1 MASHSIS
8 QPPPSPTPS
17 QPPSIDY
24 SSSHSQQHGGLIW
37 NKGNKGRR
45 SRAENR
51 SGNDGGDSVEN
62 VTPSPPPEAFML
74 NEKQID
80 SVQDGYGIRNSDNGK
95 IEESIPFLSKNSKD
109 VKNFFLDDNSDRKL
123 STTKSGVAKSPLSFI
138 SSTMA
143 LCSNSAIEV
152 HDSNYKNPRFSEHGV
167 SSLRSLFNLK
177 KIMPTYFRSKQPK
190 ANIISTT
197 IPEDYQN
204 QVVSER
210 GIKQYTSDSSH
221 SSSKQHDLDPRPIIV
236 VLLMTLILL
245 LSFYSAFGCDFL
257 ILDIGFRPLNIDFG
271 EKTKFGPFSFK
282 SGRSSSNTNDS
293 ESSSGGD
300 GKCLYYPDDFRDF
313 VNISGD
319 SDWQAARALSVIG
332 AIILLPITMIAW
344 IGAADRRLT
353 TLPQWGFAAPASW
366 SKVGSGARHLLKSW
380 RVLAFIALSIQFIVE
395 AGKLS
400 FMNIGICHDELW
412 MKKVTGDSVAA
423 LGGCSRSNGANC
435 AISAMFFCFTVAAIL
450 LILEK
455 ENRYKGENSRN
466 CLYNIIGADNAEIGD
481 KGNVGKCSA
490 DSNEN
495 GKLSKRNDKK
505 VPYKSLVSE
514 NSNSSD
520 DDSSSSSEF
529 VATKFEENS
538 NNVKVNGNDVESD
551 NDHSSSDGTG
561 LSIGTGFSAA
571 TDFSTATAPTSNV
584 RTFGDASAVT
594 VTTSN
599 ISKRREKNSRSDHKK
614 IERNRNKIPIEYH
627 RKKREG
633 VNPNV
638 SRGTTVHGKHKI
650 QNKKSTNYVVTDFMP
665 NKVDNLEINGDSDD
679 SESCVIQSNKISMSK
694 RRSGRR
700 RSSRES
706 SDFCHRPLQ
715 DSLMDDIL
723 LRDIEEPQQSSE
735 TRVNTNVISDS
746 KKEEGETYH
755 TSKLKSEPSPSP
767 PLDNIARISHHT
779 TNRGKGAKLNPIS
792 KTSSQYLA
800 DHSKAPSSSSQKG
813 SKHSSSGRYTVKSIP
828 SHTRES
834 LTKSPDNSQR
844 KSRHTSS
851 RESTAK
857 SINTEIKGESSVRSS
872 SESSRN
878 SASRSKQRSTTRSS
892 RKDLVRS
899 HHSSSS
905 NQSVTSHKKHAE
917 KNRASHSRNSRN
929 ESSLNSKMKEDTVDD
944 Y

>member
-1 MASHSIS
+1 M
-8 QPPPSPTPS
+8 
-17 QPPSIDY
+17 
-24 SSSHSQQHGGLIW
+24 GL
-37 NKGNKGRR
+37 G
-45 SRAENR
+45 
-51 SGNDGGDSVEN
+51 
-62 VTPSPPPEAFML
+62 
-74 NEKQID
+74 
-80 SVQDGYGIRNSDNGK
+80 
-95 IEESIPFLSKNSKD
+95 
-109 VKNFFLDDNSDRKL
+109 
-123 STTKSGVAKSPLSFI
+123 
-138 SSTMA
+138 
-143 LCSNSAIEV
+143 SNSAIEV
-152 HDSNYKNPRFSEHGV
+152 HDSNDKNPRFSEHGV

-190 ANIISTT
+190 ANIISTS

-210 GIKQYTSDSSH
+210 GIKQYTSDSSN

-257 ILDIGFRPLNIDFG
+257 ILDIGFRPLNIDFD

-332 AIILLPITMIAW
+332 SIILLPITMIAW
-344 IGAADRRLT
+344 IGATDRRLT

-412 MKKVTGDSVAA
+412 MKKVTGDYVAA

-435 AISAMFFCFTVAAIL
+435 AISAMFFCFTGAAIL

-455 ENRYKGENSRN
+455 ENRYKGENNRN
-466 CLYNIIGADNAEIGD
+466 CLYNIIGADNAEIGNR
-481 KGNVGKCSA
+481 GNVGKCSA

-495 GKLSKRNDKK
+495 GKLSKRNDKN

-520 DDSSSSSEF
+520 DDSTSSSEF
-529 VATKFEENS
+529 VATKVEENS

-571 TDFSTATAPTSNV
+571 TGSSTVTAPTSNV

-599 ISKRREKNSRSDHKK
+599 ISKRREKSSRSDHKK

-638 SRGTTVHGKHKI
+638 SRGTAVHGKHKR
-650 QNKKSTNYVVTDFMP
+650 QNKKSTNYVVNDFIP
-665 NKVDNLEINGDSDD
+665 NKVDNLEVNGDSDD

-706 SDFCHRPLQ
+706 SDSCHRPLQ
-715 DSLMDDIL
+715 DTLMDDIF
-723 LRDIEEPQQSSE
+723 LRDIEQPQPSSE

-792 KTSSQYLA
+792 KTSSQYPRSTSNERLKRLSSGESIIIA

-828 SHTRES
+828 SYTRES

-844 KSRHTSS
+844 KLRHTSS

-857 SINTEIKGESSVRSS
+857 SINTKIKEESSVRSS

-878 SASRSKQRSTTRSS
+878 SASSSKQRSTTRSS
-892 RKDLVRS
+892 TRDLVRS

-905 NQSVTSHKKHAE
+905 NQSVTSHEKHAK
-917 KNRASHSRNSRN
+917 KNRSSHSRNSRN